1 MEQSM
6 ENDSDETTD
15 KMFPHPESSGVVEV
29 PFPLAPTLRDE
40 FLAHRR
46 HIDAELKA
54 WRTELG
60 LALAR
65 LSPELTPGGA
75 LAKVK
80 GGVLA
85 GLRYTG
91 VAVAAGEVIA
101 EVAKATGRPEI
112 EGPIRVLITLFRGG

>member
-1 MEQSM
+1 M
-6 ENDSDETTD
+6 DDDTTD
-15 KMFPHPESSGVVEV
+15 KMFPPPESSGVVEV
-29 PFPLAPTLRDE
+29 PFTLAPTLRDE
-40 FLAHRR
+40 FLAHR
-46 HIDAELKA
+46 HHVDKELKA

-65 LSPELTPGGA
+65 FSPELTPSGA
-75 LAKVK
+75 LTKVK
-80 GGVLA
+80 GGMLA

-101 EVAKATGRPEI
+101 EIAKATGRSEI